1 MLGKQKFSAKCYPP
15 ALFFLFKHSV
25 GMCKS
30 GHSRWRCRLHP
41 STNLCKL
48 ASPSHPHPQPKFLSQ
63 STVFQSY
70 PPSSSFGIKMKWGLF
85 DFEKIPFKEK
95 DLFSFAENDQN
106 KMSPT
111 RFFMRT
117 EFFPKETIP
126 QKCHNTYSLLKE
138 QLLRG
143 QMESKSTSFCWQQK

>member
-1 MLGKQKFSAKCYPP
+1 
-15 ALFFLFKHSV
+15 
-25 GMCKS
+25 
-30 GHSRWRCRLHP
+30 
-41 STNLCKL
+41 
-48 ASPSHPHPQPKFLSQ
+48 
-63 STVFQSY
+63 
-70 PPSSSFGIKMKWGLF
+70 MKWGLF

-138 QLLRG
+138 QLLGG